1 MKNYEDDIISYN
13 LGCLYLDGTDY
24 TEEQKELIIAAD
36 KELSEVASEL
46 EGMTTEQ
53 ELEFNAIVDK
63 YVKEVRALEGKNILT
78 GRNQQL
84 LEGYLTYYLSE
95 ILADEEELNT
105 FDKLYKDAY
114 RVEVYGNRKYL
125 TPDLIE

>member
-1 MKNYEDDIISYN
+1 ME
-13 LGCLYLDGTDY
+13 
-24 TEEQKELIIAAD
+24 
-36 KELSEVASEL
+36 
-46 EGMTTEQ
+46 
-53 ELEFNAIVDK
+53 
-63 YVKEVRALEGKNILT
+63 NILS
-78 GRNQQL
+78 GKNQQL

-125 TPDLIE
+125 TIGLIEDYLRGLPIGIAYMNDDIVDMLLRAIPDSNNYTYDESELVDFYWETLARIIDKEALYYCYNQGV